1 MVCITEMSTLGCLLC
16 HTTETKTAT
25 HPYTPHCER
34 SKGEDGDTI
43 TGIHPLIKQYLP
55 LLP

>member
-1 MVCITEMSTLGCLLC
+1 MVYVTEMSTLGCLLC

-34 SKGEDGDTI
+34 SKGEDGRYNNYRDSPS
-43 TGIHPLIKQYLP
+43 H
-55 LLP
+55 